1 MLRPAAKAGGT
12 TGGPSSCNRMRGRID
27 SQEVSMGMSFGLL
40 ALVVGL
46 GGCALLAVVV
56 VAAVW
61 AITHDRPSR
70 N

>member
-1 MLRPAAKAGGT
+1 MAT
-12 TGGPSSCNRMRGRID
+12 
-27 SQEVSMGMSFGLL
+27 SFLL
-40 ALVVGL
+40 LIVGI

>member
-1 MLRPAAKAGGT
+1 M
-12 TGGPSSCNRMRGRID
+12 D
-27 SQEVSMGMSFGLL
+27 MSFGLL

-46 GGCALLAVVV
+46 GGCALLAVVI

-61 AITHDRPSR
+61 AITHDQPTR

>member
-1 MLRPAAKAGGT
+1 
-12 TGGPSSCNRMRGRID
+12 
-27 SQEVSMGMSFGLL
+27 MGMSFGLL

-61 AITHDRPSR
+61 AITHDQPTR

>member
-1 MLRPAAKAGGT
+1 MTISFL
-12 TGGPSSCNRMRGRID
+12 SLI
-27 SQEVSMGMSFGLL
+27 VGM
-40 ALVVGL
+40 
-46 GGCALLAVVV
+46 GGCALLAVVI

>member
-1 MLRPAAKAGGT
+1 M
-12 TGGPSSCNRMRGRID
+12 S
-27 SQEVSMGMSFGLL
+27 MSFF
-40 ALVVGL
+40 ALVVGF
-46 GGCALLAVVV
+46 GGCALLAVVI

>member
-1 MLRPAAKAGGT
+1 M
-12 TGGPSSCNRMRGRID
+12 S
-27 SQEVSMGMSFGLL
+27 MSFSGLL

-46 GGCALLAVVV
+46 GGCALLAVAV
-56 VAAVW
+56 VAVVW